1 MILPATEEEENS
13 DIESIVES
21 DYENENCSFIQNE
34 IEEVGLIENKSPTN
48 DASPDQQQNE
58 MFLKMLNP

>member
-21 DYENENCSFIQNE
+21 DYENENPSFIQNE
-34 IEEVGLIENKSPTN
+34 IEEVGQIGNTSPTN
-48 DASPDQQQNE
+48 DTAPDQQ
-58 MFLKMLNP
+58 